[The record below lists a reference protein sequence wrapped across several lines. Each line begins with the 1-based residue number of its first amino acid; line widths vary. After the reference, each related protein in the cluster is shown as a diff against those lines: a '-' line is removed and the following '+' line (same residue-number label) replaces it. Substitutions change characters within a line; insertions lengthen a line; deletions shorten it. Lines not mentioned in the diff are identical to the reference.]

1 MPIKKYFSAS
11 IPVNAKITR
20 FNQTVNFVGNN

>member
-1 MPIKKYFSAS
+1 MPIKYFSAS